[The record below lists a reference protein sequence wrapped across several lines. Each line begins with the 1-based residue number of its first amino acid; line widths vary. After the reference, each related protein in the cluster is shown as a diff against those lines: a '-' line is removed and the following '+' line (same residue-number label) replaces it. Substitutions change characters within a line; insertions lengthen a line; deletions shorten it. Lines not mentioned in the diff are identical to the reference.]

1 MFLNFDLMEKFSSKT
16 KRLNINFE
24 SSYLNIFAR
33 MDNYRQPNMSSVTEY
48 LTITGKVSL
57 VELMQLL

>member
-1 MFLNFDLMEKFSSKT
+1 MEKFSSKT
-16 KRLNINFE
+16 KRLNIYFE